1 MTQKAARPHALEAAV
16 EVMVGSDGGSARD
29 VEQVWQAAQVGLV
42 AQVAWGGWSRSG
54 AGAGRLGLAAQVV
67 GWPRQPRCVAR
78 GRVVGCTHHNS
89 NGLLRTVCFLCSR
102 IGRAKTVAE
111 RSRNSPRGC
120 RVTASRLQ
128 GRKRLFGGKLH
139 NEQHGRRGCVE
150 EKHNDSYTEACGRRL
165 GQGC

>member
-67 GWPRQPRCVAR
+67 GW
-78 GRVVGCTHHNS
+78 
-89 NGLLRTVCFLCSR
+89 
-102 IGRAKTVAE
+102 
-111 RSRNSPRGC
+111 
-120 RVTASRLQ
+120 
-128 GRKRLFGGKLH
+128 
-139 NEQHGRRGCVE
+139 RR
-150 EKHNDSYTEACGRRL
+150 
-165 GQGC
+165 